1 MAKVGRACK
10 ILTETP
16 GERKIIGRTRRRC
29 ENNIK
34 IVLQDTVCGLD

>member
-1 MAKVGRACK
+1 MAKMGKAYKILVETPEGRKVVGR
-10 ILTETP
+10 T
-16 GERKIIGRTRRRC
+16 GRRC